1 MSQQIS
7 STLQTDFDTYSIIP
21 VNKQAK
27 FLKEIFPN
35 DLRLIFKIIENF
47 KTNPKVVF
55 FHSPD
60 FDEYINI
67 VIYSKNKWLLEVT
80 NTQYN
85 HYKYKQDHICEMNS
99 RKKLLKNLVPAII
112 AILYTDWDFNEADE
126 DEYKKYFIDT
136 FRNFLKNTM
145 EKKISRIED
154 YNDEYL
160 NNIPNVIQNNPSSY
174 VRVDI
179 QPHQLPKFKLRKK
192 NIKKDQIENKLIDTQ
207 SKANKEESYNSDD
220 NQTREIQSYMTNS
233 DHSWLERS
241 YFLKKT
247 QLKKSNG
254 IHLQENVINQYSEQ
268 LTKEFDELLTD
279 LELIDGYGD
288 NNEQKLRNLVDSIID
303 DKLASRSSNKL
314 IVGHQGTGKSSFAKL
329 LSKLMNARI
338 LTIECGPLTD
348 NSDLFGSYEII
359 IDPETRQAVTIYN
372 ENGFMYAS
380 KLVKEGYK
388 VVLAVEEYNL
398 LPSETLL
405 KQLNR
410 FFQERKISS
419 FGGRYEINIDH
430 LDDVIVIMTGNHD
443 FNQDWLNDVGLIR
456 RFEFFEFPLPST
468 ESVVE
473 CLFNYVIN
481 SNFNIRLSYECAE
494 RIAEIRDDLVS
505 SINEKTIRPILS
517 KEIKYPDLFTLRNF
531 AMDLIHGVDVETAVK
546 RWIVK
551 IILGGI
557 PNDTELRVEYLNY
570 SKIIQT
576 TVEDRLP
583 ECCFEEIQ

>member
-1 MSQQIS
+1 MI
-7 STLQTDFDTYSIIP
+7 
-21 VNKQAK
+21 
-27 FLKEIFPN
+27 
-35 DLRLIFKIIENF
+35 
-47 KTNPKVVF
+47 
-55 FHSPD
+55 
-60 FDEYINI
+60 
-67 VIYSKNKWLLEVT
+67 
-80 NTQYN
+80 
-85 HYKYKQDHICEMNS
+85 
-99 RKKLLKNLVPAII
+99 
-112 AILYTDWDFNEADE
+112 
-126 DEYKKYFIDT
+126 
-136 FRNFLKNTM
+136 
-145 EKKISRIED
+145 
-154 YNDEYL
+154 
-160 NNIPNVIQNNPSSY
+160 
-174 VRVDI
+174 
-179 QPHQLPKFKLRKK
+179 
-192 NIKKDQIENKLIDTQ
+192 
-207 SKANKEESYNSDD
+207 
-220 NQTREIQSYMTNS
+220 
-233 DHSWLERS
+233 
-241 YFLKKT
+241 
-247 QLKKSNG
+247 
-254 IHLQENVINQYSEQ
+254 
-268 LTKEFDELLTD
+268 
-279 LELIDGYGD
+279 
-288 NNEQKLRNLVDSIID
+288 
-303 DKLASRSSNKL
+303 
-314 IVGHQGTGKSSFAKL
+314 
-329 LSKLMNARI
+329 ARI
-338 LTIECGPLTD
+338 LTFECGPLTD

-456 RFEFFEFPLPST
+456 RFDFFDFPLPST